1 MSQAT
6 EYKQD
11 KSELAHVNFEDIA
24 LQLEQCGFEAEVCKR
39 YVWKPDQHRPRLV
52 CFCLHVKGSS
62 HRMTLIQPGNV
73 FPLCC
78 RLPPLPIW
86 QLGRLKPHK

>member
-39 YVWKPDQHRPRLV
+39 DGNRINTDQDLFAFV
-52 CFCLHVKGSS
+52 
-62 HRMTLIQPGNV
+62 M
-73 FPLCC
+73 
-78 RLPPLPIW
+78 
-86 QLGRLKPHK
+86 

>member
-39 YVWKPDQHRPRLV
+39 YGNRINTDQDLFAFV
-52 CFCLHVKGSS
+52 S
-62 HRMTLIQPGNV
+62 M
-73 FPLCC
+73 
-78 RLPPLPIW
+78 
-86 QLGRLKPHK
+86 